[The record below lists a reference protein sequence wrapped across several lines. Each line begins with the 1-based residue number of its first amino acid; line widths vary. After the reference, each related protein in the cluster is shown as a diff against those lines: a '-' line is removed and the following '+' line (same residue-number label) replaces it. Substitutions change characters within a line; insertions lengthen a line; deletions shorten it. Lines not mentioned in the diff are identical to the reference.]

1 MLCGLV
7 EAYELGKKMTKEELI
22 AFLKEALS
30 IRVEVD
36 GRFKIPPDRIVR
48 VQLLLGEELISQSEE
63 YLD

>member
-1 MLCGLV
+1 
-7 EAYELGKKMTKEELI
+7 MTKEELI